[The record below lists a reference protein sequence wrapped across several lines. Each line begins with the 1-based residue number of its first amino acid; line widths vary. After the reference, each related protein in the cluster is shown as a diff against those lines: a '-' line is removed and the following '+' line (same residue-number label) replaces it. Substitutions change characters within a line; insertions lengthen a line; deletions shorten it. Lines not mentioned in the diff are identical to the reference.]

1 MEGSRSVVILRFLL
15 SDEMVDLFAF
25 THGGK
30 WEGSVGGVLLWEGYC
45 TLRRKFRGDGRTKDN
60 DGILFTPPPPHPSLS
75 GDIKTQTPLTITPAL
90 FYLYPT
96 MKTTKTAGG
105 RDVRYPREIFGGG

>member
-1 MEGSRSVVILRFLL
+1 MEASGRVR
-15 SDEMVDLFAF
+15 
-25 THGGK
+25 
-30 WEGSVGGVLLWEGYC
+30 WEGY
-45 TLRRKFRGDGRTKDN
+45 FDGKVIVRSAGNFEGMDAPKTMMVYY
-60 DGILFTPPPPHPSLS
+60 LPPPPHPSLS

-105 RDVRYPREIFGGG
+105 RDVRYPREIFRGGRRRGGGVW